1 MWAMA
6 YFRELPVPLKELNP
20 EFLEI
25 FFKFANIFTEKG
37 VQAGYAKQAEEAE
50 SRPTAGMM
58 RRLGY
63 SEEDLAAMEL
73 RDGTE

>member
-37 VQAGYAKQAEEAE
+37 IQISYAKQVGEAE
-50 SRPTAGMM
+50 SRPTTDMM

-63 SEEDLAAMEL
+63 SEEDLARMDL
-73 RDGTE
+73 RDGSE